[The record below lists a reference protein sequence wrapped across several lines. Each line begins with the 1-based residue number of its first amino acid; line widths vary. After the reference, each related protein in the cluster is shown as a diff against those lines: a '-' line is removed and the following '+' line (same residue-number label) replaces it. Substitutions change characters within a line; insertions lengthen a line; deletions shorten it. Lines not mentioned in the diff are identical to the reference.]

1 MTSYRRYPTNAVTV
15 VPQFTN
21 HNSRGRKLLPLIAAL
36 TVILA
41 MVGLSSCS
49 GYTTTASAG
58 GSGGTGTGQAGVLSP
73 NSASVA
79 FGSVAV
85 GSAGTQSVTVTNTGT
100 AAVSIAAATI
110 TGAGF
115 TIVGGN
121 PSASVP
127 VGQSMTVQMQFTPTA
142 GGVASGTLTVTSD
155 ASNSPLA
162 ISLSGTGMQQALT
175 ISPASLNFSN
185 VMVGQTSS
193 QNVTLTNSGNA
204 NVTVNIATLSGT
216 AFGMTGL
223 ALPKT
228 IAAGSNLSFSVQFVP
243 TSTAG
248 ASGRIVFT
256 DSALNSPQTLTMT
269 GSAVASGST
278 LGANPGSFNF
288 GNVAVNSSSQ
298 QTFTL
303 TNSGNATI
311 TINQVSTTGGG
322 FSSTGLTIGQKIA
335 AGANATFTSTFAPT
349 TAVAASG
356 SVTILSTATNSTLT
370 ISLSGTGTQGGL
382 SANPASI
389 AFGAVLD
396 GASASVPV
404 TLTNTGTA
412 AVSITA
418 HSITGTGFT
427 LTGWTAPASLTAGQT
442 TSFTVTFAPTTGG
455 SKSGSVSITS
465 NAPGSPLV
473 INLSGSG
480 TATQAT
486 MTTNPSPVVFNNVN
500 VGSNSTQTVT
510 LTNTGNAALNISA
523 ATISGSGYTMSLTAP
538 KTIDA
543 GANAQFTVKF
553 APTASGSSAGSIQI
567 ISNAVGSPATISL
580 SGTGVATQSTMTVN
594 PSPLAFNNINVGSN
608 LTQTVTLTNTGNAAL
623 NISAATISGS
633 GYTMSLTAPKTIDA
647 GANAQFTVKFAPTTS
662 GSSAGSIQIT
672 SNAVGSP
679 ATISLSG
686 TGLTTQSSM
695 TVNPSPV
702 PFNNINVGSNS
713 TQTVTLTNT
722 GNAALNIS
730 AATIS
735 GSGYTMSL
743 TAPKTINAGANAQFT
758 VKFAPTT
765 SGSSAGSIQI
775 TSNAVGSPAT
785 ISLSGTG
792 VTTQST
798 MTVNPSPVAFN
809 NVNVGSNL
817 AQTVTLTNTGNAALN
832 ISTATISGS
841 GYTMNLTAPKTI
853 NAGANTQFT
862 VTFTPT
868 ASGSSAGSIQITSNA
883 PGSPATISL
892 SGTGMQAQLAASP
905 TSAVFSSV
913 VVGNSNSQPITLRN
927 NGNMTL
933 SFSNVV
939 VAGAGMGV
947 SGLTASTKIAAGG
960 NMSFN
965 AVFTP
970 TSAGAINGSV
980 TLTTNGTSSP
990 MKINLSGTGVA
1001 ATQALTANPTSLGF
1015 GTVNLNTSSSLTST
1029 LTNTGNSNIT
1039 ISGLTTT
1046 GAGFSGNGVSNGTIL
1061 TPGQT
1066 ATLTVTFDP
1075 TTAGAVTGASASVGS
1090 NAAGSPTIVTLSGT
1104 GRAAATHSV
1113 LLQWDASV
1121 TAGVNGYNVY
1131 RATASGGYGTT
1142 PLNSTPVSA
1151 MTFTDTTVTSGQSY
1165 FYVVTAVDTGQASSD
1180 SNEVSVSIP

>member
-1 MTSYRRYPTNAVTV
+1 MTSHRRYPTNAVTA

-41 MVGLSSCS
+41 ILGLSSCS

-79 FGSVAV
+79 FGNVAV

-100 AAVSIAAATI
+100 AAVNIAAATI

-121 PSASVP
+121 PSPSVP
-127 VGQSMTVQMQFTPTA
+127 VGQSMTVQMQFTPAA
-142 GGVASGTLTVTSD
+142 GGAASGALTVTSD

-162 ISLSGTGMQQALT
+162 ISLSGTGMQPALT

-185 VMVGQTSS
+185 VTVGQTSS
-193 QNVTLTNSGNA
+193 QNVTLTNSGNT
-204 NVTVNIATLSGT
+204 NLTVNLATLSGT
-216 AFGMTGL
+216 GFGMTGL

-248 ASGRIVFT
+248 ATGSIVFT

-288 GNVAVNSSSQ
+288 SNVAVNSSSQ

-311 TINQVSTTGGG
+311 TINQVSTAGGG

-370 ISLSGTGTQGGL
+370 IPLSGTGTQGGL
-382 SANPASI
+382 SANPANI

-442 TSFTVTFAPTTGG
+442 TSFTVTFAPTTAGN
-455 SKSGSVSITS
+455 KSGSVSITS

-473 INLSGSG
+473 INLSGSE

-486 MTTNPSPVVFNNVN
+486 MTTNPSPVVF
-500 VGSNSTQTVT
+500 
-510 LTNTGNAALNISA
+510 GNL
-523 ATISGSGYTMSLTAP
+523 
-538 KTIDA
+538 
-543 GANAQFTVKF
+543 
-553 APTASGSSAGSIQI
+553 
-567 ISNAVGSPATISL
+567 
-580 SGTGVATQSTMTVN
+580 
-594 PSPLAFNNINVGSN
+594 
-608 LTQTVTLTNTGNAAL
+608 
-623 NISAATISGS
+623 
-633 GYTMSLTAPKTIDA
+633 
-647 GANAQFTVKFAPTTS
+647 
-662 GSSAGSIQIT
+662 
-672 SNAVGSP
+672 
-679 ATISLSG
+679 
-686 TGLTTQSSM
+686 
-695 TVNPSPV
+695 
-702 PFNNINVGSNS
+702 NVGSNS

-743 TAPKTINAGANAQFT
+743 TAPKTINTGANAQFT

-775 TSNAVGSPAT
+775 TSNAAGSPAT

-792 VTTQST
+792 VTTQAI

-809 NVNVGSNL
+809 NINVGSNL

-832 ISTATISGS
+832 ISAATISGS

-853 NAGANTQFT
+853 SAGANTQFT

-883 PGSPATISL
+883 AGSPAQVALSGTGLQSQVAASPASVGFSSVNVGSNSSQPVTLQNNGNTTLTFSNILVSGSGMTINGLNTTSTIAAGGSLTFNAVFAPTTAGAVSGSVKLTTNGTPSPLTINLSGTGVATLATMTINPSPVAFGNVNMGSNSTKTVTVSNTGTATLNITAATISGTGYTMSLTAPTSVNAGANTTFTATFTPTTGSTTAGSIQITSNASATPTTVSL
-892 SGTGMQAQLAASP
+892 SGTGMQAQISASP
-905 TSAVFSSV
+905 TSAAFSSV
-913 VVGNSNSQPITLRN
+913 VDGNTNSQPVTLHN
-927 NGNMTL
+927 NGNATL
-933 SFSNVV
+933 TFSNILVS
-939 VAGAGMGV
+939 GAGM
-947 SGLTASTKIAAGG
+947 SINGLTTASTIAAGG
-960 NMSFN
+960 SLAFN
-965 AVFTP
+965 AVFAP
-970 TSAGAINGSV
+970 TTAGVVSGSV
-980 TLTTNGTSSP
+980 QLTTNGTPSP
-990 MKINLSGTGVA
+990 LTINMTGTGVA
-1001 ATQALTANPTSLGF
+1001 ATQTLSASPTSLSF
-1015 GTVNLNTSSSLTST
+1015 GTQALNTSASQSST
-1029 LTNTGNSNIT
+1029 LRNTGNSNVTIT
-1039 ISGLTTT
+1039 GLTTA
-1046 GAGFSGNGVSNGTIL
+1046 GAGFSASVSNVTVL

-1066 ATLTVTFDP
+1066 ATVNVTFDP
-1075 TTAGAVTGASASVGS
+1075 TTAGAVSGAKVTVTSDAS
-1090 NAAGSPTIVTLSGT
+1090 NSPTTITLSGT
-1104 GRAAATHSV
+1104 GQTVTQHSIV
-1113 LLQWDASV
+1113 LSWDASISS
-1121 TAGVNGYNVY
+1121 GVSGYNVY
-1131 RATASGGYGTT
+1131 RATSSGGYNTT
-1142 PLNSTPVSA
+1142 PLNASPVTTVS
-1151 MTFTDTTVTSGQSY
+1151 FTDSTVSSGSQY
-1165 FYVVTAVDTGQASSD
+1165 FYVVTAVDGNQISAD